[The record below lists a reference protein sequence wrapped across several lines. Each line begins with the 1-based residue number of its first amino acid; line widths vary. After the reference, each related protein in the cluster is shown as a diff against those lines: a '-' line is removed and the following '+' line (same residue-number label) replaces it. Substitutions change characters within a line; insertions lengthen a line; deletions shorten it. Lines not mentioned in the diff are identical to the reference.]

1 MEYAIA
7 LITSAAV
14 LAWTVPDIALSL
26 EETNKFDKHAKIAV
40 VLGGVCVVL
49 SLFLNNPYAAVLSVI
64 LAYLFSGTSRKME
77 ERSQSAALD
86 AQIGTALQI
95 VSSLY
100 EATGNLIDVLAK
112 TAECIEDPLSYELKK
127 TVADYQKGMSL
138 KGALQNLTKR
148 VPSKDLQIFVSGV
161 LEAEKFGTNPGDVI
175 SAVVTT
181 INDRLLLNEELKNE
195 MKGQKTTIYVMLLL
209 LPLMAGMSIML
220 FPQCKEI
227 LTQTIIGKL
236 IICGIFFIEYFVWA
250 FSAKGEVQRE
260 W

>member
-1 MEYAIA
+1 
-7 LITSAAV
+7 
-14 LAWTVPDIALSL
+14 
-26 EETNKFDKHAKIAV
+26 
-40 VLGGVCVVL
+40 
-49 SLFLNNPYAAVLSVI
+49 
-64 LAYLFSGTSRKME
+64 
-77 ERSQSAALD
+77 
-86 AQIGTALQI
+86 

-127 TVADYQKGMSL
+127 TVADYQKGASL
-138 KGALQNLTKR
+138 KDALQNLTKR
-148 VPSKDLQIFVSGV
+148 VPSKDLKIFVSGV
-161 LEAEKFGTNPGDVI
+161 LEAERFGTNPSDVI
-175 SAVVTT
+175 SAVVNT
-181 INDRLLLNEELKNE
+181 INDRILLNEELKNE

-220 FPQCKEI
+220 FSQCKEI